1 MESNVLKVFISSGC
15 YGCHRAQELAGW
27 VQELQP
33 RLEVRIVD
41 LAEDPDADMGVVFAV
56 PTYVYNGKPLFL
68 GNPSPQ
74 ELQRWLDSLD
84 PSTSLRAD
92 LEA

>member
-1 MESNVLKVFISSGC
+1 MGNNVLKVFISSGC
-15 YGCHRAQELAGW
+15 YGCQRARELALW

-33 RLEVRIVD
+33 RLEVRVVD
-41 LAEDPDADMGVVFAV
+41 LAADPDADMDVVFAV
-56 PTYVYNGKPLFL
+56 PTYLHNGKPLFL

-74 ELQRWLDSLD
+74 ELQMWLDGLE
-84 PSTSLRAD
+84 

>member
-1 MESNVLKVFISSGC
+1 MLSNVLKVFISPGC
-15 YGCHRAQELAGW
+15 YGCQRAQELARW

-41 LAEDPDADMGVVFAV
+41 LAEDLDGDTGVVFAV
-56 PTYVYNGKPLFL
+56 PTYVYNGKPLFM

-74 ELQRWLDSLD
+74 ELQGWLDSLD
-84 PSTSLRAD
+84 